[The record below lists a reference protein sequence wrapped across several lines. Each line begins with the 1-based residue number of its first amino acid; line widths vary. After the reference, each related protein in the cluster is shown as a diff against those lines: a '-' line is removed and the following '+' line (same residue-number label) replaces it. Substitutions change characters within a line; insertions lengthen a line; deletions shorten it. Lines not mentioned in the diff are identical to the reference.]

1 MSYYEKYGVL
11 LSPSKSWEFMN
22 YEFNP
27 EGIGDCISRT
37 MDEARKN
44 KLHRGVMTCFH
55 LLKQRKRWPKEFNND
70 RIAKNKIVELWSK
83 LWWQDF
89 DSKNIS
95 RKRWS
100 KLTRFF
106 GLKRETL
113 LYRPQNNMTRDPYFY
128 FYAACVMLDCKH
140 LIEFRKPPWWLF
152 SPPLWLW
159 RRYII
164 TGKGKRLY
172 LLVDRINTM
181 FNPPDYVIK
190 MINIRNELI
199 NFVPLHNRDKL

>member
-11 LSPSKSWEFMN
+11 LEPSKFWELMN
-22 YEFNP
+22 YGFKP
-27 EGIGDCISRT
+27 EGMGDCISRT

-44 KLHRGVMTCFH
+44 KDDRYLVNCYY
-55 LLKQRKRWPKEFNND
+55 LLCERKRWPNELNND
-70 RIAKNKIVELWSK
+70 RIAKNWLQWKWSK
-83 LWWQDF
+83 LWWKDF

-128 FYAACVMLDCKH
+128 FYAACVVLGLPDYIKS
-140 LIEFRKPPWWLF
+140 IKPPWRLF
-152 SPPLWLW
+152 SPPLWTW

-164 TGKGKRLY
+164 TGKGKWLY
-172 LLVDRINTM
+172 ELVERINLWIGV
-181 FNPPDYVIK
+181 PDYALK
-190 MINIRNELI
+190 MLNIRKEL
-199 NFVPLHNRDKL
+199 LL